1 MNLFQEWNG
10 QQRGTISLASPFPV
24 EHYPCSAPPTLMV
37 VSQYVCLSFPNTQ
50 L

>member
-24 EHYPCSAPPTLMV
+24 EHYPCSAPPHSDGGL
-37 VSQYVCLSFPNTQ
+37 SICLSFPNTQ